1 VYPQEGAPELAKRTN
16 QNVVS
21 MGMKMTKNMAT
32 NSTSASDSRI
42 QQMEKADVTGGSPSE
57 ERVEMIV
64 IIAAKGET

>member
-1 VYPQEGAPELAKRTN
+1 
-16 QNVVS
+16 
-21 MGMKMTKNMAT
+21 MTKNMAT